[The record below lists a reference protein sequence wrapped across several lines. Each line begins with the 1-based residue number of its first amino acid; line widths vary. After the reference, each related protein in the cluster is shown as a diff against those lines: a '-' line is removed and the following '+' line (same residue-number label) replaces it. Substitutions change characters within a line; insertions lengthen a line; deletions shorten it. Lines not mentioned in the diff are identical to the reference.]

1 MYQTDEASLL
11 APVHPALFAL
21 CLLALVLLAAC
32 GGGEAAASVD
42 PHDIGDPEN
51 GRLIFENGNDVVTEC
66 ALCHTLDG
74 VDTEQ
79 ANGRRRV
86 PSLKGISERAGERV
100 PGMSAVDYIRESI
113 LDPDA
118 FVADGYTD
126 SMYSGYQW
134 GLTEEELNDVIAFL
148 LTQ

>member
-1 MYQTDEASLL
+1 MYQTSKSSLSAS
-11 APVHPALFAL
+11 VHPALCAL
-21 CLLALVLLAAC
+21 CLLALILLAAC

-51 GRLIFENGNDVVTEC
+51 GRLIFENGNDVVHEC
-66 ALCHTLDG
+66 ANCHTLDG
-74 VDTEQ
+74 VDKERGSGIWKSPT
-79 ANGRRRV
+79 
-86 PSLKGISERAGERV
+86 LKGISGRAGERV
-100 PGMSAVDYIRESI
+100 PGMSAVDYLRESI

-118 FVADGYTD
+118 FVAEGYTD
-126 SMYSGYQW
+126 SMNSGYQW